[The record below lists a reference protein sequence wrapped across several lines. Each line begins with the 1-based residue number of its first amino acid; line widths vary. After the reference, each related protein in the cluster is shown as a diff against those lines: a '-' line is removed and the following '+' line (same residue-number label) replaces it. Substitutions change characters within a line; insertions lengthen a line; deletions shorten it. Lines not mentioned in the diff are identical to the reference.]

1 MAASI
6 HEQAEAAEEEAL
18 DAADAAEA
26 GAKHLAVLHT
36 QLEAATR
43 RYEIALE
50 RARQLEA
57 EARRLRSLAN
67 QRQTNGDPMPSICRI
82 LKPGTHNIA
91 PAIGTVYALQVTD
104 KTKIYLFNEQAYV
117 RKQSSAWHN
126 RADLTPVEGETVAGA
141 LILTEDERLK
151 AKTPWA
157 KDRTRWVSGYDEV
170 LNVIRPHLH
179 KLGERCAAI
188 LYTPLVEGRPFPQV
202 PYPR

>member
-1 MAASI
+1 MALSI

-26 GAKHLAVLHT
+26 SAKHLAVLHT

-43 RYEIALE
+43 RYETALE
-50 RARQLEA
+50 RAKQLEA

-67 QRQTNGDPMPSICRI
+67 QRQTNGDPIPSICRI
-82 LKPGTHNIA
+82 LKPGTHNIE
-91 PAIGTVYALQVTD
+91 PAIGTVYVLQVTD

-117 RKQSSAWHN
+117 RKQSSLWHN
-126 RADLTPVEGETVAGA
+126 RADLTPIAGETVAGA
-141 LILTEDERLK
+141 LIKTEDERTA

-157 KDRTRWVSGYDEV
+157 AGRVRWLSGYDEV
-170 LNVIRPHLH
+170 LKAIRPHRN

-188 LYTPLVEGRPFPQV
+188 VYTPLVEHRPFPEV
-202 PYPR
+202 PYPS